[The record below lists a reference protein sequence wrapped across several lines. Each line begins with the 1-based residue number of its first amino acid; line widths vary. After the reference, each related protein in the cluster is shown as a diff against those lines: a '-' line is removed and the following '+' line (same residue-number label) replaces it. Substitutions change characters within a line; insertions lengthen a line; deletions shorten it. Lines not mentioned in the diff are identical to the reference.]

1 MAAPKTPRPR
11 QRITKPPV
19 EKTTALRDRDR
30 NTRVDWERLRRDYAT
45 GRFTDVELGAKHSVH
60 PGTISQKRAE
70 DRRAD
75 PASWPVDRSE
85 DVRRASA
92 ALLLKTQVNETIA
105 AGTDAEAVLVAAH
118 MVKDVI
124 LGHRNEIREARSV
137 AGRLLSELDATTLN
151 KSRLAA
157 MLETTLEGLG
167 DEDKAAMRRQ
177 FQEFMKLHSR
187 VASIQK
193 LADSLQRLQTQ
204 ERKAFGIRDDEGT
217 SNPLDTMSE
226 RELEAEL
233 QRLGQQ
239 LQGLDARVTAAEAKP
254 ADPVA
259 PAGDDGPE
267 VRVH

>member
-1 MAAPKTPRPR
+1 MAAPKPARPR
-11 QRITKPPV
+11 RRITTPPV
-19 EKTTALRDRDR
+19 DAAKTKRDKNRNITIDWDR
-30 NTRVDWERLRRDYAT
+30 VRRDYAT
-45 GRFTDVELGAKHSVH
+45 NKFTDAELAQMHGCARGSI
-60 PGTISQKRAE
+60 TRRRTE
-70 DRRAD
+70 DRAIN
-75 PASWPVDRSE
+75 PAAWPIDRTE

-92 ALLLKTQVNETIA
+92 ALLMQEAVA
-105 AGTDAEAVLVAAH
+105 AGVAAGDSAESVLVAATL
-118 MVKDVI
+118 VKDVI
-124 LGHRNEIREARSV
+124 LGHRTEIREARSV

-177 FQEFMKLHSR
+177 FSEFMKLHSR

-254 ADPVA
+254 ADPVV